1 MAKRKLTEEE
11 GLAIEFKSF
20 LICENADT
28 TIENIKYFKACI
40 GNSSKKEKRDDNI

>member
-11 GLAIEFKSF
+11 GLAMVFKSF
-20 LICENADT
+20 LICENPDT
-28 TIENIKYFKACI
+28 TIENIKYFKACN